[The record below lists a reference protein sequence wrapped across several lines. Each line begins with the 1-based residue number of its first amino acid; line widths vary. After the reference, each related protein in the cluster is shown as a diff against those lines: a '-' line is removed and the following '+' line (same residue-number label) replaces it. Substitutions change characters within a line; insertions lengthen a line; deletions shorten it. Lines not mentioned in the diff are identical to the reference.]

1 LSISILH
8 LDIET
13 APNAAYVWGLWKENI
28 PLARII
34 NSGYVLSW
42 AAKWNKEGEI
52 FFDSL
57 KPTNGSTQNKSPLLM
72 LGRVHKLLDQADVV
86 VHYNGQSFDI
96 PTLNKEFVTHGFTPP
111 STYKQVD
118 LLKVVR
124 EQFRFPSNK
133 LDYVLSAL
141 KLGQKVRHPGFEMW
155 VKCMAGDVKSW
166 EQMERYNKHDVRVLE
181 RLYHRLLPWIK
192 GHPNIGAYE
201 GVAVCPHCGGH
212 RIQHRGYTV
221 TRNLMYRRFQCQS
234 CGTWFRNNKTVTQKG
249 IERYIGV

>member
-1 LSISILH
+1 
-8 LDIET
+8 
-13 APNAAYVWGLWKENI
+13 
-28 PLARII
+28 
-34 NSGYVLSW
+34 
-42 AAKWNKEGEI
+42 
-52 FFDSL
+52 
-57 KPTNGSTQNKSPLLM
+57 M
-72 LGRVHKLLDQADVV
+72 LGHVHKLLDQADIV

-133 LDYVLSAL
+133 LDFVLSAL

-155 VKCMAGDVKSW
+155 VKCMAGDIKSW

-201 GVAVCPHCGGH
+201 DAAVCPHCGSH
-212 RIQHRGYTV
+212 KIHQRGYTV
-221 TRNLMYRRFQCQS
+221 TRNMKYPRFQCQS
-234 CGTWFRNNKTVTQKG
+234 CGT
-249 IERYIGV
+249 

>member
-1 LSISILH
+1 MKILH

-13 APNAAYVWGLWKENI
+13 APNAAYVWGLFKENI
-28 PLARII
+28 PIARII

-42 AAKWNKEGEI
+42 AAKWNKEKEI

-57 KPTNGSTQNKSPLLM
+57 KPAANSLENKSPKLM
-72 LGRVHKLLDQADVV
+72 LGRIHRLLDQADVV

-96 PTLNKEFVTHGFTPP
+96 PTLNKEFVTHGFRPP

-133 LDYVLSAL
+133 LDYVLKAL
-141 KLGQKVRHPGFEMW
+141 NLGAKVRHPGFEMW
-155 VKCMAGDVKSW
+155 IKCMAGDHKSW
-166 EQMERYNKHDVRVLE
+166 DDMIRYNKHDVRVLE

-201 GVAVCPHCGGH
+201 DVAVCPHCGGH
-212 RIQHRGYTV
+212 HVQRRGYAV
-221 TRNLMYRRFQCQS
+221 TRNMKYPQFQCQT
-234 CGTWFRNNKTVTQKG
+234 CGTWFRNNKTVTEKG

>member
-1 LSISILH
+1 MPKILH

-13 APNAAYVWGLWKENI
+13 APNAAYVWGLFKENI
-28 PLARII
+28 PIARII

-42 AAKWNKEGEI
+42 AAKWNKEREI

-57 KPTNGSTQNKSPLLM
+57 KPLVGSTENKSPILM
-72 LGRVHKLLDQADVV
+72 LGRIHKLLDQADIV

-96 PTLNKEFVTHGFTPP
+96 PTLNKEFVTHGFRPP

-141 KLGQKVRHPGFEMW
+141 KLGQKVRHAGFEMW
-155 VKCMAGDVKSW
+155 IKCMAGDVKAW
-166 EQMERYNKHDVRVLE
+166 DQMARYNKHDVRVLE

-192 GHPNIGAYE
+192 GHPNIGAYV
-201 GVAVCPHCGGH
+201 GAPVCPHCGSH
-212 RIQHRGYTV
+212 HIQQRGYTV
-221 TRNLMYRRFQCQS
+221 TRNMKYPRLQCQA
-234 CGTWFRNNKTVTQKG
+234 CGTWFRNNRTVTEKG
-249 IERYIGV
+249 TERYIGV